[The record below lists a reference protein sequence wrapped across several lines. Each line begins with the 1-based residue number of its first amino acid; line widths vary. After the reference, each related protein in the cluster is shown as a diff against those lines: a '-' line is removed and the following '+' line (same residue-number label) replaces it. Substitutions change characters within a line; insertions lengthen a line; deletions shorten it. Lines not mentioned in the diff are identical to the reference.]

1 MSINQH
7 KQQQQ
12 QLLQQQQ
19 QQQPLNVLPHW
30 PDTFPSTSMAQTVTN
45 DLQISMSAPLI
56 DSNPIE
62 LTNCASS
69 DEQQLQQQQHSLLQ
83 QQQHSQL
90 QQQQQQQQQSTS
102 NSVVTN
108 NAPMSKRKV
117 VPSVTIPC
125 QTAPLEMSNNS
136 TKKLNEPVEMC
147 KECSMVFPTGLD
159 LKKHID
165 LAHQVN
171 ISSLQHCIP
180 CSFYFILV
188 V

>member
-12 QLLQQQQ
+12 QLLQQ

-45 DLQISMSAPLI
+45 DLQISMSTPLI

-62 LTNCASS
+62 LTNCTST
-69 DEQQLQQQQHSLLQ
+69 DEQQLQQQQHQQQHSQLQ

-90 QQQQQQQQQSTS
+90 QQQQQQQQSTS
-102 NSVVTN
+102 NSAVTT
-108 NAPMSKRKV
+108 NAKRKV

-171 ISSLQHCIP
+171 ITRGKLYK
-180 CSFYFILV
+180 YFFLN
-188 V
+188 